1 MRAGKAQATLVLP
14 RSWLAHRW
22 HGQAQLTLFLQL
34 LQAAPN
40 LPVWPLFGH
49 NPPSPP
55 RWGSTGPWPNVLR
68 GFSKLASLSCT
79 RPEHLALV
87 AMVNPGSKSPTH
99 SNQTR
104 HLPPSTASP
113 SKPPAQRMIHTI
125 HLVSRAQNP
134 GVTLGSSLPPLSP
147 HRQAPHIHLF
157 RDMYRVCS
165 TLPAAG
171 CSPSSSPCRLTAP
184 LVPSPGA
191 VGRPLN
197 QSHHLSAK

>member
-1 MRAGKAQATLVLP
+1 MFCRAGVDDNGDISDQLRHSSQACGEAWGVGQVRAGKAQATLVLP

-147 HRQAPHIHLF
+147 HRQAQTSQQVLSF
-157 RDMYRVCS
+157 
-165 TLPAAG
+165 L
-171 CSPSSSPCRLTAP
+171 SPS
-184 LVPSPGA
+184 
-191 VGRPLN
+191 
-197 QSHHLSAK
+197 